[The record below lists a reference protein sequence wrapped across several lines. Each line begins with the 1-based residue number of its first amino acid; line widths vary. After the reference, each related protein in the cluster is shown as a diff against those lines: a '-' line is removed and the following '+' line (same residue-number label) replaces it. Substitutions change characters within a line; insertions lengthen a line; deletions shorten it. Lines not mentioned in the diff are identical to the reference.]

1 MWEMV
6 AKEMGLPWR
15 AIEAIHWQ
23 MGPEEMA
30 QRANVP
36 VFQAHNTQR
45 SKSPPPASRANPVVT
60 PTTPSHINTDSHVQI
75 QTQTSQTRQRRSS
88 SSSSRRRANSARQN
102 ERPQLAPVSETEPFP
117 TAPTSD
123 PTIGYR
129 SEAAVTPGSSAEWN
143 GSPPSKA
150 IPEERLPPEIL
161 HSRGSQSQYPLEP
174 SLIQRSHSHHR
185 TQSETSVRS
194 GEILARAEEKT

>member
-1 MWEMV
+1 MV

-23 MGPEEMA
+23 MGAEEMA

-36 VFQAHNTQR
+36 VFQAHSTQR
-45 SKSPPPASRANPVVT
+45 SKSPPPVSRANLVVT
-60 PTTPSHINTDSHVQI
+60 PTTPSHNTIDSHVQM
-75 QTQTSQTRQRRSS
+75 QTQPPQTRQRRSS

-102 ERPQLAPVSETEPFP
+102 DRPQLAPVSETEHPP

-123 PTIGYR
+123 PTVGYR
-129 SEAAVTPGSSAEWN
+129 SEAAVTPSSSVEWN
-143 GSPPSKA
+143 GSPPSKEL
-150 IPEERLPPEIL
+150 PEERVPPEIQHL
-161 HSRGSQSQYPLEP
+161 RGAQAVYPLEP
-174 SLIQRSHSHHR
+174 PSIQRAHSHHR
-185 TQSETSVRS
+185 TQSQTSVRS

>member
-23 MGPEEMA
+23 MGPDEMG

-45 SKSPPPASRANPVVT
+45 SKSPPTSRTNAAVAT
-60 PTTPSHINTDSHVQI
+60 PTTPNATNTDLHAQLHH
-75 QTQTSQTRQRRSS
+75 THPAPTRQRRSS
-88 SSSSRRRANSARQN
+88 SSSSRRRANSARQH
-102 ERPQLAPVSETEPFP
+102 ERPALAPVSETEALP

-123 PTIGYR
+123 PTMGYK
-129 SEAAVTPGSSAEWN
+129 SEAAVTPGSSVEWN
-143 GSPPSKA
+143 GSPTSKA
-150 IPEERLPPEIL
+150 IPEERVPPDIPHL
-161 HSRGSQSQYPLEP
+161 RGQPHYPPDGPL
-174 SLIQRSHSHHR
+174 QRSHSHHR
-185 TQSETSVRS
+185 THSQTSIHS